1 MKNFKDLVNSI
12 DYHGG
17 DIFFDKEMTKHEMR
31 QDIKDNKLKLSTE
44 DYRTRVIEKSKAV
57 AFIKSANKKTY
68 GKLLS
73 TIHDQHSF
81 KIDVYP
87 KTLADAYEMLSSH
100 THHNS
105 TSNSKSKKENKSTNQ
120 TSETEE
126 SKSASNSNVND
137 NTGNSY
143 LQTEAITGT
152 DGRLIPH
159 ITCFNCNKKGHYAD
173 NCPEN
178 TTVINKQH
186 IQMNTGDYSD
196 DERNIENVSTDERHL
211 QAVDNDGTSNCKIVH
226 FSWTQL
232 TQSKR

>member
-1 MKNFKDLVNSI
+1 
-12 DYHGG
+12 
-17 DIFFDKEMTKHEMR
+17 MTEHEMR
-31 QDIKDNKLKLSTE
+31 QDIKDIKLKLSTK

-105 TSNSKSKKENKSTNQ
+105 TSNSKSKKENKLHNQ

-126 SKSASNSNVND
+126 PRSAPNSAVNND
-137 NTGNSY
+137 TGNSY
-143 LQTEAITGT
+143 LQTEAIPGT

-159 ITCFNCNKKGHYAD
+159 IICFNCNKGHYAD

-178 TTVINKQH
+178 TTVNTEQH
-186 IQMNTGDYSD
+186 IQENTVDYSN
-196 DERNIENVSTDERHL
+196 DERSIENVSTDEQHL
-211 QAVDNDGTSNCKIVH
+211 
-226 FSWTQL
+226 
-232 TQSKR
+232 

>member
-1 MKNFKDLVNSI
+1 MGETS
-12 DYHGG
+12 
-17 DIFFDKEMTKHEMR
+17 FFNKEMNEHKMR
-31 QDIKDNKLKLSTE
+31 QDIKDKKLKLSTE

-81 KIDVYP
+81 KIDMYP
-87 KTLADAYEMLSSH
+87 KTLADAYEMLSSY
-100 THHNS
+100 THHSSNN
-105 TSNSKSKKENKSTNQ
+105 NSKSKKENKSTNQ

-126 SKSASNSNVND
+126 SRSAPKSNVNN

-143 LQTEAITGT
+143 LQTEAIVGT

-159 ITCFNCNKKGHYAD
+159 IICFNCNKKGHYAD
-173 NCPEN
+173 NYPEN
-178 TTVINKQH
+178 TTVNNEQH

-196 DERNIENVSTDERHL
+196 DERHIENVSTDEQHL
-211 QAVDNDGTSNCKIVH
+211 QVVDNDRTSDGEIIH
-226 FSWTQL
+226 FS
-232 TQSKR
+232 